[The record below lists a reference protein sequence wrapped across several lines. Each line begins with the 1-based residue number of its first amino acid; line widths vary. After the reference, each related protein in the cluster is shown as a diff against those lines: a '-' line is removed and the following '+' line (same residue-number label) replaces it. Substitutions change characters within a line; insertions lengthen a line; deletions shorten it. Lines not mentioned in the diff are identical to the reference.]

1 MFIVFVV
8 IFYALL
14 FDRLNIFLYLV
25 ISAVLHEL
33 GHISACIICH
43 IRPQIKISVFGIK
56 LCRYPQE
63 KYKKLFVLLSGPLI
77 NLILAI
83 LSGLKLQEH
92 FSLNLYVFL
101 CINLVLFIFNILPV
115 NFLDGGQIIQLF
127 CQSASIQK
135 TAEKASFAFIIIAVM
150 LFTGNIIFSALAVM
164 MFFVY
169 CYINK
174 KDLQ

>member
-1 MFIVFVV
+1 M
-8 IFYALL
+8 
-14 FDRLNIFLYLV
+14 
-25 ISAVLHEL
+25 
-33 GHISACIICH
+33 
-43 IRPQIKISVFGIK
+43 
-56 LCRYPQE
+56 
-63 KYKKLFVLLSGPLI
+63 SGPLI